1 MAVGILKRL
10 LGPIIIGLTVVLSLL
25 YFIDAG
31 NENLKNPAVISG
43 WFLFGILIL
52 LGALNVR
59 KKLIAFNLGAVRF
72 WVAFHIVGGLA
83 AVVIFLI
90 HTGGIIFPLGLYE
103 QIIAVLFWFVSVTG
117 VFGTIFINVYPR
129 RLSDTGGEVVYDAIP
144 SELVFLRDEA
154 ENCVMDCVNSSGEA
168 TLSDHYSDTLDW
180 YFRRPRFYLNHLL
193 GGDRSSA
200 WVGKHI
206 EEVRRY
212 LSDNE
217 QEYLN
222 KIAKLASA
230 KSILDRQYS
239 CQDLLRKW
247 LLFHVPLSIALI
259 IMSIWHLIMIHL
271 YLQ

>member
-1 MAVGILKRL
+1 M
-10 LGPIIIGLTVVLSLL
+10 
-25 YFIDAG
+25 
-31 NENLKNPAVISG
+31 ISG
-43 WFLFGILIL
+43 WFLFGFLIL

-72 WVAFHIVGGLA
+72 WVAFHIVGGIA

-90 HTGGIIFPLGLYE
+90 HTDGIIFPLGLYE
-103 QIIAVLFWFVSVTG
+103 QIIAILFWFVSVTG
-117 VFGTIFINVYPR
+117 IFGTIFINVYPR

-144 SELVFLRDEA
+144 SELVLLRDEA

-200 WVGKHI
+200 WVSKHI

-212 LSDNE
+212 LNDNE

-247 LLFHVPLSIALI
+247 LLLHVPLSIALI